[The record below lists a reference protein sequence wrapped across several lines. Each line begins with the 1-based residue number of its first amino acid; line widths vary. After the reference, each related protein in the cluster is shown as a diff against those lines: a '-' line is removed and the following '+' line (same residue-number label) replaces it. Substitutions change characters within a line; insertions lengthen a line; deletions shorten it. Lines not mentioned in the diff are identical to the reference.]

1 MRVIWRYPAIPVGIV
16 LVILGLGNW
25 IASHSKV
32 VEYEQRARESASVED
47 PAPTG
52 AFSRLT
58 PRTSA
63 TLLDR
68 LQPHFSDYG
77 AAAARRDFYAV
88 VESGGRLI
96 TIVGMLLVGV
106 GLLQRWREH
115 RLQRMPPRPSA
126 PLGPPASAPSQ

>member
-1 MRVIWRYPAIPVGIV
+1 MQRGIWRYPTIPVGIV

-68 LQPHFSDYG
+68 LQPHFGDYG
-77 AAAARRDFYAV
+77 VAAARRDFYAV
-88 VESGGRLI
+88 VQSGGRLI
-96 TIVGMLLVGV
+96 TIVGMLLVSL
-106 GLLQRWREH
+106 GLLQWWRVH
-115 RLQRMPPRPSA
+115 RLQRMPPPSA
-126 PLGPPASAPSQ
+126 PLGPRASAASH

>member
-1 MRVIWRYPAIPVGIV
+1 MRGIWRYPTIPVGIV

-32 VEYEQRARESASVED
+32 VEYEQRARESVSVED
-47 PAPTG
+47 PAPMG

-68 LQPHFSDYG
+68 LQPHFGDYG
-77 AAAARRDFYAV
+77 VAAARRDFYAV
-88 VESGGRLI
+88 VQSGGRLI
-96 TIVGMLLVGV
+96 TIVGMLLVGL
-106 GLLQRWREH
+106 GLLQWWREH
-115 RLQRMPPRPSA
+115 RLQRMPARPSA
-126 PLGPPASAPSQ
+126 TLGPPASAASQ